1 MNQIK
6 KYPWSKIE
14 IMKIPFFS
22 QIGLENFLDFFKIR
36 TLCWGAIVLKLKKYD
51 LKFVQKKIFRL
62 PF

>member
-36 TLCWGAIVLKLKKYD
+36 GAIVLKLKKYD